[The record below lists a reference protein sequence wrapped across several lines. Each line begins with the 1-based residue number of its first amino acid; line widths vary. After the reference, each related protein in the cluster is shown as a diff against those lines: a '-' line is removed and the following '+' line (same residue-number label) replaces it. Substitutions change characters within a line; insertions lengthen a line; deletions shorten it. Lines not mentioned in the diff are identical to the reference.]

1 MILLWFKWKYNRF
14 KNKINRIIKF
24 KNNNNHKI
32 RNKNRK
38 NNVVLCEI
46 LQFTTN
52 NTSFLYNIM
61 LILYKFSY
69 YILMHATG
77 TKSTK
82 NVILSYFDSAETGK
96 FIFYVISFVLSFIM
110 NN

>member
-1 MILLWFKWKYNRF
+1 
-14 KNKINRIIKF
+14 
-24 KNNNNHKI
+24 
-32 RNKNRK
+32 
-38 NNVVLCEI
+38 
-46 LQFTTN
+46 
-52 NTSFLYNIM
+52 
-61 LILYKFSY
+61 
-69 YILMHATG
+69 MHATG